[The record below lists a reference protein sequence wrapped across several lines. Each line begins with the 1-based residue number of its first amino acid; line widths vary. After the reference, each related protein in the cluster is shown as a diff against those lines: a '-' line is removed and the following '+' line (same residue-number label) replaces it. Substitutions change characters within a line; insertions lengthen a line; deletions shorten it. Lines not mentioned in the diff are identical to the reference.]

1 MNTINQETKKIL
13 HQCFPQ
19 VLLKVFISVIYRG
32 TLLVIPLIWG
42 MIIELLT
49 KGEYHECNKIIF
61 IIIIVTVLYYISV
74 SINQVV
80 YYKLYNKM
88 YKKYCKLI
96 YSSTI
101 DNSLYSLSRFKI
113 GEFTNI
119 INNDIDIVVAFISD
133 AIIKII
139 QIMEFLIIYYYFYK
153 INFIIF
159 IVTLIVSILMVVL
172 LVLTRFKTREFNK
185 TRKINL
191 DKKVALSHEVFNTIK
206 EIKGF
211 HIFKSVNKRLKKSC
225 DIYLKSHA
233 KYNTFSTVIKQI
245 ILVIIEIVR
254 YVVILFGVHL
264 CMQGKMEIGTIVV
277 IYTYYGK
284 TIDNYGIISSLMIGY
299 EDFKVSLSRLNKLLE
314 YRANKSDVKDI
325 PLNNYEGN
333 IEFIDV
339 LYGNRKDPIL
349 NKVSF
354 VIPKNGITT
363 ITGGPGTGKTGVFDL
378 LMKLNRKHEGNIII
392 DGTCYEQISDN
403 NYYNLV
409 SLVRKEPHF
418 FDLSIAENLM
428 LVCDD
433 YDLMIKVCKQIGIHD
448 EIERLKNGY
457 DTGINDVTE
466 KISKDLKVAVAVARV
481 LLKDSKI
488 MMFDE
493 TIGMLSS
500 KCRENVI
507 DLLKDL
513 SKNHT
518 IILISRD
525 ESVCKL
531 AHNVITFESNQIK
544 EVKYNG

>member
-1 MNTINQETKKIL
+1 MNTINKETKKIL
-13 HQCFPQ
+13 KQCFPQ
-19 VLLKVFISVIYRG
+19 IFFKTLISIIYRG
-32 TLLVIPLIWG
+32 TLLIIPLIWG
-42 MIIELLT
+42 LIIELLT
-49 KGEYHECNKIIF
+49 KGEYDECNKMIF
-61 IIIIVTVLYYISV
+61 IIIIITLLYYISV
-74 SINQVV
+74 SINQVI

-133 AIIKII
+133 SIIKII

-159 IVTLIVSILMVVL
+159 IVTVIVSILMVGL
-172 LVLTRFKTREFNK
+172 LILTRFKTRQLNQI
-185 TRKINL
+185 RKANL

-211 HIFKSVNKRLKKSC
+211 HIFKSVNERLKQSC

-245 ILVIIEIVR
+245 ILAIIEVVR
-254 YVVILFGVHL
+254 YIVILYGINL

-284 TIDNYGIISSLMIGY
+284 TIDNYGIISSLMIGF

-314 YRANKSDVKDI
+314 FRTNKNNTQNIS
-325 PLNNYEGN
+325 LNTYEGN
-333 IEFIDV
+333 IEFKDV

-349 NKVSF
+349 NNVSF
-354 VIPKNGITT
+354 VIPKNSITA

-378 LMKLNRKHEGNIII
+378 LMKLNRKHEGDIII
-392 DGTCYEQISDN
+392 DRTCYEQISDN
-403 NYYNLV
+403 DYYNLV

-418 FDLSIAENLM
+418 FDLSIADNLM

-433 YDLMIKVCKQIGIHD
+433 YDLMIKICKQIGIHD
-448 EIERLKNGY
+448 EIEKLKNGY

-466 KISKDLKVAVAVARV
+466 KISQDLKVAVAVARV

-493 TIGMLSS
+493 TIGMLSPE
-500 KCRENVI
+500 CRQNVI
-507 DLLKDL
+507 KLLTEL

-518 IILISRD
+518 IIIISRD
-525 ESVCKL
+525 ERVCAL
-531 AHNVITFESNQIK
+531 ARNVITFESNKIK